1 MDWTEKYRP
10 QTLDDVVGNP
20 SAVNSLRAWA
30 RQWSTGIPQQRV
42 ALLMGP
48 PGIGKTTSALALARE
63 MGWDTIEMNASDQ
76 RTASE
81 IERVAISGSLS
92 NSFAEDGSFRKASE
106 GQKKLIIL
114 DEADNLSGTKDRGAS
129 TAINKLMSS
138 TLQPAIMIVNDYQ
151 AMRKKVPSVQFST
164 LQVKFMRPK
173 GPSIAKALQKIADN
187 EGVLVDPAAME
198 IISENAAGDMRAAV
212 RNLESLAL
220 GVDHVTVEMASDL
233 SKRDSTEDMYALMQ
247 AIFFS
252 GDPAKARKVGFDVDE
267 EPRNVLSWIDE
278 NIPSKCRDP
287 GDLVR
292 CYEKASRADIFLGRV
307 MSRQYYGF
315 WSYAKDLMTFG
326 VCESKHSRSGD
337 RNIDYSSVPKKISA
351 AKKVGSLRD
360 SVCMKLAVHLHT
372 TSHRVHSDVLMY
384 VRSMMSNDS
393 ELTLHLTDAL
403 PLDPDE
409 LGFMIGKKADSKAV
423 SKVFDQLEQMQ
434 SDRIADSL
442 KGVGVRPAPFRLEAQ
457 EPAPAPAPVEE
468 QPAEEHPRPKPA
480 GGQKSLFDF

>member
-30 RQWSTGIPQQRV
+30 RQWSSGIPQQRV

-48 PGIGKTTSALALARE
+48 PGIGKTTSALALAKE
-63 MGWDTIEMNASDQ
+63 MGWDVIEMNASDQ

-81 IERVAISGSLS
+81 IERVAISGAYS
-92 NSFAEDGSFRKASE
+92 NSFAEDGSFRKASL

-129 TAINKLMSS
+129 TAINKLMTS

-173 GPSIAKALQKIADN
+173 EATVIKALDRIAAS
-187 EGVLVDPAAME
+187 EGVKVDPAAMDV
-198 IISENAAGDMRAAV
+198 IAENADGDMRAAV

-220 GVDHVTVEMASDL
+220 GQDHVTVEMASDL
-233 SKRDSTEDMYALMQ
+233 SKRDSSEDIYALMQ
-247 AIFFS
+247 AIFFGS
-252 GDPAKARKVGFDVDE
+252 SPAKARETGFDVDE

-278 NIPSKCRDP
+278 NIPSKCKDP

-292 CYEKASRADIFLGRV
+292 CFDKASRADIFLGRV

-326 VCESKHSRSGD
+326 VCESKHSRSTD

-351 AKKVGSLRD
+351 AKKVNSLRS
-360 SVCMKLAVHLHT
+360 SVCLKLAMHLHT
-372 TSHRVHSDVLMY
+372 TTHRVHSDVLMY
-384 VRSMMSNDS
+384 VRAMMCNDP
-393 ELTLHLTDAL
+393 ELTLHLTDVL
-403 PLDPDE
+403 PLEPDE
-409 LGFMIGKKADSKAV
+409 LGFMIGKKEDSKAV
-423 SKVFDQLEQMQ
+423 AKVFEQLEQMELQ
-434 SDRIADSL
+434 RILDSL
-442 KGVGVRPAPFRLEAQ
+442 RKVPDEPRKPGGPDVGVPE
-457 EPAPAPAPVEE
+457 APADE
-468 QPAEEHPRPKPA
+468 QAKPKPS